1 MKFFPILKT
10 KSNIQSQSLIKLF
23 KVKMES
29 ILHKLHKLLQINL
42 LVHTSQSNIC
52 NYGLN
57 FKIIVF

>member
-29 ILHKLHKLLQINL
+29 ILHKLLQINL